1 MPDWKNE
8 HLPAIGSFRSYREQS
23 ALGDIMLKGK
33 NRTNLSI
40 IDKDLKIDGSL
51 TSRGKLIIKGSL
63 KGTIN
68 GEIVVIAKEGKVESD
83 AKVSSM
89 TIGGS
94 FRGEISATKELI
106 ILSTGRCEGKVE
118 CKDLIVENGGILN
131 AEVVCM
137 KFDKHTAENGKS
149 TSMKPDIKKGKRI
162 EL

>member
-1 MPDWKNE
+1 
-8 HLPAIGSFRSYREQS
+8 
-23 ALGDIMLKGK
+23 MLKGK
-33 NRTNLSI
+33 NRINLSI
-40 IDKDLKIDGSL
+40 IDRDLRIDGSL
-51 TSRGKLIIKGSL
+51 TSKGKLIIKGSL
-63 KGTIN
+63 KGTID
-68 GEIVVIAKEGKVESD
+68 GEIVVIAKEGKVDAD

-131 AEVVCM
+131 AEVVSM
-137 KFDKHTAENGKS
+137 KSDKYVAENGKNALLKS
-149 TSMKPDIKKGKRI
+149 DTEHGKAI

>member
-1 MPDWKNE
+1 
-8 HLPAIGSFRSYREQS
+8 
-23 ALGDIMLKGK
+23 MLKGK

-40 IDKDLKIDGSL
+40 IDKDLRIDGSL

-63 KGTIN
+63 KGKID
-68 GEIVVIAKEGKVESD
+68 GEVVVIAKEGRVDSD
-83 AKVSSM
+83 AKVTSM

-131 AEVVCM
+131 AEVI
-137 KFDKHTAENGKS
+137 
-149 TSMKPDIKKGKRI
+149 SMKSDKYTAGHDKDTILKSDMKNNKRI

>member
-1 MPDWKNE
+1 
-8 HLPAIGSFRSYREQS
+8 
-23 ALGDIMLKGK
+23 MLKSK

-40 IDKDLKIDGSL
+40 IDSDLSIDGSL

-63 KGTIN
+63 KGTID
-68 GEIVVIAKEGKVESD
+68 GEIVVIAKEGKVHSD

-106 ILSTGRCEGKVE
+106 ILSTGRCEGKVK

-131 AEVVCM
+131 AEVV
-137 KFDKHTAENGKS
+137 
-149 TSMKPDIKKGKRI
+149 SMKSDKYAAEKEKNAFLKSDMKNSNSI

>member
-1 MPDWKNE
+1 MVGFHSD
-8 HLPAIGSFRSYREQS
+8 SRES
-23 ALGDIMLKGK
+23 ALGDVMLKGK
-33 NRTNLSI
+33 NRINLSI
-40 IDKDLKIDGSL
+40 IDRDLSIDGSL

-63 KGTIN
+63 KGTID
-68 GEIVVIAKEGKVESD
+68 GEIVVIAKEGKVDSD

-106 ILSTGRCEGKVE
+106 ILSTGRCEGKVK

-131 AEVVCM
+131 AEVV
-137 KFDKHTAENGKS
+137 
-149 TSMKPDIKKGKRI
+149 SMKSERYAAEKEKNAFLKSDMKNSNRI

>member
-1 MPDWKNE
+1 MVGFHSD
-8 HLPAIGSFRSYREQS
+8 SRES
-23 ALGDIMLKGK
+23 ALGDVMLKGK
-33 NRTNLSI
+33 NRINLSI
-40 IDKDLKIDGSL
+40 IDRDLSIDGSL

-63 KGTIN
+63 KGTID
-68 GEIVVIAKEGKVESD
+68 GEIVVIAKEGKVDSD

-106 ILSTGRCEGKVE
+106 ILSTGRCEGKVK

-131 AEVVCM
+131 AEVV
-137 KFDKHTAENGKS
+137 
-149 TSMKPDIKKGKRI
+149 SMKSEKYVKEKERNAFLKSDMKNSNRI

>member
-1 MPDWKNE
+1 MANRK
-8 HLPAIGSFRSYREQS
+8 S

-33 NRTNLSI
+33 SKVNLSI
-40 IDKDLKIDGSL
+40 IDKDFKIDGSL

-63 KGTIN
+63 KGTID
-68 GEIVVIAKEGKVESD
+68 GEIVVIANEGKVDAD

-106 ILSTGRCEGKVE
+106 ILSTGRCEGKVK

-131 AEVVCM
+131 AEVVSM
-137 KFDKHTAENGKS
+137 KSDKYAPENGKNTFLKS
-149 TSMKPDIKKGKRI
+149 DTGNGKTI

>member
-1 MPDWKNE
+1 MDGF
-8 HLPAIGSFRSYREQS
+8 HSDGRES

-33 NRTNLSI
+33 NRVNLSI
-40 IDKDLKIDGSL
+40 IDRDLCIDGSL

-63 KGTIN
+63 KGTID
-68 GEIVVIAKEGKVESD
+68 GEIVVIAKEGKVDSD

-106 ILSTGRCEGKVE
+106 ILSTGRCEGKVK

-131 AEVVCM
+131 AEVV
-137 KFDKHTAENGKS
+137 
-149 TSMKPDIKKGKRI
+149 SMKSDKYAAEKEKNELLKSDMKNSNRI

>member
-1 MPDWKNE
+1 MVGFHSD
-8 HLPAIGSFRSYREQS
+8 SREF
-23 ALGDIMLKGK
+23 ALGDVMLKGK
-33 NRTNLSI
+33 NRINLSI
-40 IDKDLKIDGSL
+40 IDRDLSIDGSL

-63 KGTIN
+63 KGTID
-68 GEIVVIAKEGKVESD
+68 GEIVVIAKEGKVDSD

-106 ILSTGRCEGKVE
+106 ILSTGRCEGKVK

-131 AEVVCM
+131 AEVV
-137 KFDKHTAENGKS
+137 
-149 TSMKPDIKKGKRI
+149 SMKSDKYVEEKERNAFLKSDMKNSNRI

>member
-1 MPDWKNE
+1 MVGFHSD
-8 HLPAIGSFRSYREQS
+8 SRES
-23 ALGDIMLKGK
+23 ALGDVMLKGK
-33 NRTNLSI
+33 NRINLSI
-40 IDKDLKIDGSL
+40 IDRDLSIDGSL

-63 KGTIN
+63 KGTID
-68 GEIVVIAKEGKVESD
+68 GEIVVIAKEGKVDSD

-106 ILSTGRCEGKVE
+106 ILSTGRCEGKVK

-131 AEVVCM
+131 AEVV
-137 KFDKHTAENGKS
+137 
-149 TSMKPDIKKGKRI
+149 SMKSDKYVEEKERNAFLKSDMKNSNRI

>member
-1 MPDWKNE
+1 MDGL
-8 HLPAIGSFRSYREQS
+8 HQDSRES
-23 ALGDIMLKGK
+23 ALGDIMLKSK

-40 IDKDLKIDGSL
+40 IDSDLSIDGSL

-63 KGTIN
+63 KGTID
-68 GEIVVIAKEGKVESD
+68 GEIVVIAKEGKVHSD

-106 ILSTGRCEGKVE
+106 ILSTGRCEGKVK

-131 AEVVCM
+131 AEVV
-137 KFDKHTAENGKS
+137 
-149 TSMKPDIKKGKRI
+149 SMKSDKYAEEKEKNAFLLSDMKNSNSI

>member
-1 MPDWKNE
+1 
-8 HLPAIGSFRSYREQS
+8 
-23 ALGDIMLKGK
+23 MLKGK
-33 NRTNLSI
+33 NRINLSI
-40 IDKDLKIDGSL
+40 IDRDLRIDGSL

-63 KGTIN
+63 KGTID
-68 GEIVVIAKEGKVESD
+68 GEIVVIANEGKVDAD

-106 ILSTGRCEGKVE
+106 ILSTGRCEGKVR

-131 AEVVCM
+131 AEVVSM
-137 KFDKHTAENGKS
+137 KSDKYTAEDGKSAFLKSDIENGK
-149 TSMKPDIKKGKRI
+149 TI

>member
-1 MPDWKNE
+1 MANRK
-8 HLPAIGSFRSYREQS
+8 S

-33 NRTNLSI
+33 SKVNLSI
-40 IDKDLKIDGSL
+40 IDKDFKIDGSL

-63 KGTIN
+63 KGTID
-68 GEIVVIAKEGKVESD
+68 GEIVVIANEGKVDAD

-106 ILSTGRCEGKVE
+106 ILSTGRCEGKVK

-131 AEVVCM
+131 AEVVSM
-137 KFDKHTAENGKS
+137 KSDKYAPENGKNTVLKS
-149 TSMKPDIKKGKRI
+149 DTGNGKTI